1 MIGASILVTL
11 GLGALGGVVLLTWT
25 SGGQAFVVE
34 RVLRR
39 LEGNLN
45 GEIVISGL
53 RSPGLHRGAR
63 LLGLRILAPDG
74 SPLLAMDSVDAAY
87 SIRTMLSRD
96 IVLTDLTLWGPRL
109 TLTKGAPGQPFNVRA
124 FLGGQPLQESK
135 IGLAVLHAVFPF
147 FRCSNQIET
156 CACHSVFIQQHP
168 HYRFG
173 ILMLKYPA
181 VPA

>member
-74 SPLLAMDSVDAAY
+74 SPLLAVDSVG
-87 SIRTMLSRD
+87 RR
-96 IVLTDLTLWGPRL
+96 
-109 TLTKGAPGQPFNVRA
+109 
-124 FLGGQPLQESK
+124 
-135 IGLAVLHAVFPF
+135 VLHSDNVEPRHCSYGSHTVGPSTRAYEGCPGSAV
-147 FRCSNQIET
+147 
-156 CACHSVFIQQHP
+156 
-168 HYRFG
+168 
-173 ILMLKYPA
+173 
-181 VPA
+181 